1 MGRGHV
7 YLVDDNSDIRF
18 HVGDLLQ
25 LLGYSVETFDGVE
38 DFFRRALPV
47 TPAVV
52 LMDMR
57 MPGPTGVEAHVR
69 LQQLGRSTPVIYLS
83 GESSSQEIIDAMKLG
98 AVDFLL
104 KPVDRKSMQA
114 AIERG
119 LELDRRL
126 SQQRERLRQV
136 MQGFDTL
143 SWREKEV
150 FPFLLRG
157 MGNKQIGEVIGVQAG
172 TIKKYRAAVF
182 EKMGVQATDEL
193 IVLCQGLESHF
204 HQADD
209 RSS

>member
-1 MGRGHV
+1 MSRGHV
-7 YLVDDNSDIRF
+7 YLVDDNPDIRF

-25 LLGYSVETFDGVE
+25 LLGYAVETFDGAE

-69 LQQLGRSTPVIYLS
+69 LQQLGRSTPVIYMS

-104 KPVDRKSMQA
+104 KPVDRKSLQA
-114 AIERG
+114 AIEKG
-119 LELDRRL
+119 LELDRQADQRRQRWRRGKRGYDSL
-126 SQQRERLRQV
+126 SLRE
-136 MQGFDTL
+136 T
-143 SWREKEV
+143 EV

-157 MGNKQIGEVIGVQAG
+157 MSNKQIGEAMGVQAG
-172 TIKKYRAAVF
+172 TIKKYRASVF
-182 EKMGVQATDEL
+182 EKMGVETTDEL
-193 IVLCQGLESHF
+193 ITLCRDLEPHL
-204 HQADD
+204 H
-209 RSS
+209 